1 MTTACNKE
9 ELSENHYKRDLS
21 SGRIRIPNYQRDYAW
36 KDKNFRDLWEDLE
49 EAIEYNKKGQGHFI
63 GTMVVAKNEDNK
75 KLYDIIDGQQRTT
88 TIFMLLHVLA
98 NEQNEKDKQETRK
111 YLYQK
116 GELKLEVA
124 PQNQSFFKALLEAAE
139 KGNISHCEKDAD
151 TEGKQNLFEVLK
163 AILDKVSK
171 LNKEE
176 ANERL
181 EALLEMVLMRLEEP
195 DPGRAIRTFQSVND
209 RGVPLLLLDK
219 LKSLFIYYSNTF
231 CDGKRGLDQFIN
243 DHFGE
248 IFKIFAKIKKSNHI
262 SSVGGFD
269 EGDIFR
275 YHAGSQKFDGIEFLG
290 HYETSTE
297 NTYEKLK
304 DELKEIKKSKL
315 KSFIQSYVSDLKNFY
330 QAFLDLLSEIDT
342 NPTTLKAMLINTI
355 NPLFFNSLIRLKI
368 NNELDDEAMK
378 LFAKTD
384 IVFFK
389 AGKKMR
395 TTAYNL
401 IEEYLEKGKEGLKSK
416 MIAQCR
422 NHIESASWNLV
433 NNASNSSCFHYIFFE
448 KNCHEMGL
456 VDLKKLIPG
465 KQFSQQKEH
474 IIPINL
480 LEQRS
485 NNKIRDLGFENKE
498 DLRAYI
504 DTYGNLI
511 SLEKSL
517 NLKASD
523 KDLYGKDEIYKNSAI
538 AFNRRFNVKGFNK
551 KALIK
556 RNDEMQE
563 WLINTFFK
571 DFAAH

>member
-1 MTTACNKE
+1 MKTTIKE
-9 ELSENHYKRDLS
+9 IFQEEGYS
-21 SGRIRIPNYQRDYAW
+21 IPNYQRDYAW

-49 EAIEYNKKGQGHFI
+49 EAIEHNKKGYGHFL
-63 GTMVVAKNEDNK
+63 GTMVVTKNEDNK

-98 NEQNEKDKQETRK
+98 SKQYEEDKRETRK

-124 PQNQSFFKALLEAAE
+124 PQNQSFFKTLLEVAE

-163 AILDKVSK
+163 AILDKISK
-171 LNKEE
+171 LSEE
-176 ANERL
+176 EVNERL
-181 EALLEMVLMRLEEP
+181 EALLKMVLMRLEEP
-195 DPGRAIRTFQSVND
+195 DPGRAIKTFQSVND

-219 LKSLFIYYSNTF
+219 LKSLLIYYSNTF

-248 IFKIFAKIKKSNHI
+248 IFKIFAKIKKSDHI
-262 SSVGGFD
+262 SSVGGPTFD

-275 YHAGSQKFDGIEFLG
+275 YHAGSQRFDGIEFLG
-290 HYETSTE
+290 HYTTSTD

-304 DELKEIKKSKL
+304 AELKKIKSTKSTL
-315 KSFIQSYVSDLKNFY
+315 ESFIQSYVSDLKNFY
-330 QAFLDLLSEIDT
+330 QAFFDLLSEIDT
-342 NPTTLKAMLINTI
+342 NPTTLKVMLINRI

-368 NNELDDEAMK
+368 NNELDDETLK

-389 AGKKMR
+389 VTKCMR
-395 TTAYNL
+395 SAAYNL
-401 IEEYLEKGKEGLKSK
+401 INAYLEKGKKGLKSE

-422 NHIESASWNLV
+422 NDIELALWQSV

-448 KNCHEMGL
+448 KNCQEMGL
-456 VDLKKLIPG
+456 ADLKKLIPG
-465 KQFSQQKEH
+465 KQFSQDIEH

-480 LEQRS
+480 LVLDNEIEIQ
-485 NNKIRDLGFENKE
+485 KLGFEDKK
-498 DLRAYI
+498 DLENYI
-504 DTYGNLI
+504 NTYGNLI
-511 SLEKSL
+511 SLENSL
-517 NLKASD
+517 NRGGKD
-523 KDLYGKDEIYKNSAI
+523 KDLYEKDEIYKSSEI
-538 AFNRRFNVKGFNK
+538 PFNRRFNVKGFNK
-551 KALIK
+551 KVLIE
-556 RNDEMQE
+556 RNNAMRE
-563 WLINTFFK
+563 WLIDTFFK
-571 DFAAH
+571 DFVAH

>member
-1 MTTACNKE
+1 
-9 ELSENHYKRDLS
+9 
-21 SGRIRIPNYQRDYAW
+21 
-36 KDKNFRDLWEDLE
+36 
-49 EAIEYNKKGQGHFI
+49 
-63 GTMVVAKNEDNK
+63 MVVAKNEDNK

-98 NEQNEKDKQETRK
+98 NEQNEKDKQEIRK

-171 LNKEE
+171 LNEE
-176 ANERL
+176 EVNERL
-181 EALLEMVLMRLEEP
+181 ETLLEMVLMWLEEP
-195 DPGRAIRTFQSVND
+195 DLGRAIRTFQSVND
-209 RGVPLLLLDK
+209 GGVPLLLLDK
-219 LKSLFIYYSNTF
+219 LKSLLIYYSNTF

-262 SSVGGFD
+262 SSVRGPN

-275 YHAGSQKFDGIEFLG
+275 YHAGSQKFDGIDFLW
-290 HYETSTE
+290 HYKTSTD
-297 NTYEKLK
+297 NTYEQLK
-304 DELKEIKKSKL
+304 DELKGIKKSESKL

-342 NPTTLKAMLINTI
+342 NPTTFKAMLINKI
-355 NPLFFNSLIRLKI
+355 NPFFFNSLIRLKI
-368 NNELDDEAMK
+368 NNELDDETMR

-389 AGKKMR
+389 VGRDKAN
-395 TTAYNL
+395 AYNL
-401 IEEYLEKGKEGLKSK
+401 INGYIQKGKEGLKSK

-422 NHIESASWNLV
+422 NDIDLASWRLV
-433 NNASNSSCFHYIFFE
+433 KNAFDSSCFHYVFFE
-448 KNCHEMGL
+448 KNCQEMGL
-456 VDLKKLIPG
+456 ADLKKLIRE
-465 KQFSQQKEH
+465 KQFSQEKEH

-480 LEQRS
+480 LELDNEIEIQ
-485 NNKIRDLGFENKE
+485 KLGFEGKKDLE
-498 DLRAYI
+498 DYI

-511 SLEKSL
+511 SLENSL
-517 NLKASD
+517 NRKASD
-523 KDLYGKDEIYKNSAI
+523 KDLYGKDEIYKSSEI
-538 AFNRRFNVKGFNK
+538 PFNRRFNVKGFNK
-551 KALIK
+551 KTLIA
-556 RNDEMQE
+556 RNDEMRE

>member
-1 MTTACNKE
+1 
-9 ELSENHYKRDLS
+9 
-21 SGRIRIPNYQRDYAW
+21 
-36 KDKNFRDLWEDLE
+36 
-49 EAIEYNKKGQGHFI
+49 
-63 GTMVVAKNEDNK
+63 MVVAKNEYNK

-124 PQNQSFFKALLEAAE
+124 PQNQSFFKASLEAAE

-171 LNKEE
+171 LNEE
-176 ANERL
+176 EVNERL
-181 EALLEMVLMRLEEP
+181 ETLLEMVLMRLEEP

-219 LKSLFIYYSNTF
+219 LKSLLIYYSNTF
-231 CDGKRGLDQFIN
+231 CDGKMGLDQFIN

-262 SSVGGFD
+262 SSVGGSD

-290 HYETSTE
+290 HYEVSTD
-297 NTYEKLK
+297 NTYEQLKDKLK
-304 DELKEIKKSKL
+304 EVRKGGKL

-342 NPTTLKAMLINTI
+342 NPTTFKVMLINTI
-355 NPLFFNSLIRLKI
+355 KPLFFNSLIRLKI
-368 NNELDDEAMK
+368 NNELDDETMK

-389 AGKKMR
+389 VGRDRAN
-395 TTAYNL
+395 AYNL

-422 NHIESASWNLV
+422 NDIEQTSWKLV
-433 NNASNSSCFHYIFFE
+433 KNASNSSCFHYVFFE
-448 KNCHEMGL
+448 KNCQEMGI
-456 VDLKKLIPG
+456 VDLKKLIRG
-465 KQFSQQKEH
+465 KQFSQEKEY

-480 LEQRS
+480 LKLDNEIEIQ
-485 NNKIRDLGFENKE
+485 KLGFEGKE

-504 DTYGNLI
+504 NTYGNLI
-511 SLEKSL
+511 SLEGPL
-517 NLKASD
+517 NSQASD
-523 KDLYGKDEIYKNSAI
+523 KDLYGKDAIYKESRI
-538 AFNRRFNVKGFNK
+538 PFNRHFNVKGFNK
-551 KALIK
+551 KGLDSK
-556 RNDEMQE
+556 E
-563 WLINTFFK
+563 
-571 DFAAH
+571 

>member
-1 MTTACNKE
+1 M
-9 ELSENHYKRDLS
+9 
-21 SGRIRIPNYQRDYAW
+21 
-36 KDKNFRDLWEDLE
+36 
-49 EAIEYNKKGQGHFI
+49 
-63 GTMVVAKNEDNK
+63 
-75 KLYDIIDGQQRTT
+75 
-88 TIFMLLHVLA
+88 
-98 NEQNEKDKQETRK
+98 
-111 YLYQK
+111 
-116 GELKLEVA
+116 
-124 PQNQSFFKALLEAAE
+124 EAAE
-139 KGNISHCEKDAD
+139 NGSISHCEKDAD

-176 ANERL
+176 VNERL
-181 EALLEMVLMRLEEP
+181 EVLLEMVLMRLEEP

-209 RGVPLLLLDK
+209 RGVLLLLLDK
-219 LKSLFIYYSNTF
+219 LKSLLIYYSNTF

-262 SSVGGFD
+262 SSVGGSD

-275 YHAGSQKFDGIEFLG
+275 YHAGSQKFDGIKFLG
-290 HYETSTE
+290 HYTTSTD
-297 NTYEKLK
+297 NTYEQLKDKLK
-304 DELKEIKKSKL
+304 EVREGKL

-342 NPTTLKAMLINTI
+342 NPTTFKVMLINKI

-368 NNELDDEAMK
+368 NNELDDETMK

-384 IVFFK
+384 ILLFK
-389 AGKKMR
+389 AGRDMKAK
-395 TTAYNL
+395 AYNL
-401 IEEYLEKGKEGLKSK
+401 IHEYLQKGKEELKSK

-422 NHIESASWNLV
+422 NDIGQASWELV
-433 NNASNSSCFHYIFFE
+433 KNAFNSPCFHYVFFE
-448 KNCHEMGL
+448 KNCQEMGL
-456 VDLKKLIPG
+456 SDLKKLIRG

-480 LEQRS
+480 LELD
-485 NNKIRDLGFENKE
+485 NEIKIQKLGFEDKKDLE
-498 DLRAYI
+498 DYI

-511 SLEKSL
+511 SLEGPL
-517 NLKASD
+517 NSQASD
-523 KDLYGKDEIYKNSAI
+523 KDLYGKDEIYKNSEI
-538 AFNRRFNVKGFNK
+538 PFNRRFNVKGFNK

-556 RNDEMQE
+556 RNDEMRE

>member
-1 MTTACNKE
+1 MA
-9 ELSENHYKRDLS
+9 
-21 SGRIRIPNYQRDYAW
+21 
-36 KDKNFRDLWEDLE
+36 
-49 EAIEYNKKGQGHFI
+49 
-63 GTMVVAKNEDNK
+63 VAKNEDNK

-151 TEGKQNLFEVLK
+151 TEDKQNLFEVLE
-163 AILDKVSK
+163 AILDKVST

-176 ANERL
+176 VNERL
-181 EALLEMVLMRLEEP
+181 EVLLEMVLMRFEEP

-219 LKSLFIYYSNTF
+219 LKSLLIYYSNTF

-275 YHAGSQKFDGIEFLG
+275 YHAGSQKFDGIDFLG
-290 HYETSTE
+290 HYRASTE
-297 NTYEKLK
+297 DTYEKLK

-342 NPTTLKAMLINTI
+342 NPTTFKAMLINEI

-368 NNELDDEAMK
+368 NNELDDETMR

-384 IVFFK
+384 ILLSKGRKGMGSV
-389 AGKKMR
+389 
-395 TTAYNL
+395 AYNL
-401 IEEYLEKGKEGLKSK
+401 INEYLEKGKEGLKSK

-422 NHIESASWNLV
+422 NYIELASRELV
-433 NNASNSSCFHYIFFE
+433 RNISNSKYFHYIFFE
-448 KNCHEMGL
+448 KNCQEMGL
-456 VDLKKLIPG
+456 ADLKKLIPG
-465 KQFSQQKEH
+465 KQFSQEKEH

-480 LEQRS
+480 LEQRPY
-485 NNKIRDLGFENKE
+485 NKIRDLGFEGKKDLE
-498 DLRAYI
+498 DYI
-504 DTYGNLI
+504 DTYGNFI

-523 KDLYGKDEIYKNSAI
+523 KDLYGKDAIYKESRI
-538 AFNRRFNVKGFNK
+538 PFNRCFNVKGFNK
-551 KALIK
+551 KVLIK
-556 RNDEMQE
+556 RNDEMRE
-563 WLINTFFK
+563 WLIDTFFK
-571 DFAAH
+571 DFAVH

>member
-1 MTTACNKE
+1 M
-9 ELSENHYKRDLS
+9 
-21 SGRIRIPNYQRDYAW
+21 
-36 KDKNFRDLWEDLE
+36 
-49 EAIEYNKKGQGHFI
+49 
-63 GTMVVAKNEDNK
+63 
-75 KLYDIIDGQQRTT
+75 
-88 TIFMLLHVLA
+88 
-98 NEQNEKDKQETRK
+98 
-111 YLYQK
+111 
-116 GELKLEVA
+116 
-124 PQNQSFFKALLEAAE
+124 EAAE

-171 LNKEE
+171 LNEE
-176 ANERL
+176 EVNGRL
-181 EALLEMVLMRLEEP
+181 ETLLEMVLMRLEEP

-219 LKSLFIYYSNTF
+219 LKSLLIYYSNTF

-262 SSVGGFD
+262 SSVGGSKFD
-269 EGDIFR
+269 KGDIFR
-275 YHAGSQKFDGIEFLG
+275 YHAGSQRFGEISFLG
-290 HYETSTE
+290 DYKLSTD

-342 NPTTLKAMLINTI
+342 NPTTFKVMFINTI

-368 NNELDDEAMK
+368 NNELDDETLR

-389 AGKKMR
+389 TGKKMK

-401 IEEYLEKGKEGLKSK
+401 INEHLQKGKEGLKSK
-416 MIAQCR
+416 MITQCR
-422 NHIESASWNLV
+422 NDIEQASWKLV
-433 NNASNSSCFHYIFFE
+433 KDAFNSSCFHYIFFE
-448 KNCHEMGL
+448 KNCQGMGL
-456 VDLKKLIPG
+456 ADLKKLIRK

-480 LEQRS
+480 LKLDNEIEIQ
-485 NNKIRDLGFENKE
+485 KLGFEDKTDLE
-498 DLRAYI
+498 DYI

-511 SLEKSL
+511 SLEGPL
-517 NLKASD
+517 NSQASD
-523 KDLYGKDEIYKNSAI
+523 KDLYGKDEIYKNSEI
-538 AFNRRFNVKGFNK
+538 PFNRRFNVKGFNK
-551 KALIK
+551 KVLTK
-556 RNDEMQE
+556 RNDEMRE

-571 DFAAH
+571 DFATQ

>member
-1 MTTACNKE
+1 MRRTSKRQ
-9 ELSENHYKRDLS
+9 ENIYTKR
-21 SGRIRIPNYQRDYAW
+21 
-36 KDKNFRDLWEDLE
+36 
-49 EAIEYNKKGQGHFI
+49 
-63 GTMVVAKNEDNK
+63 
-75 KLYDIIDGQQRTT
+75 
-88 TIFMLLHVLA
+88 
-98 NEQNEKDKQETRK
+98 
-111 YLYQK
+111 

-124 PQNQSFFKALLEAAE
+124 PQNQSFFKTLLEAAE
-139 KGNISHCEKDAD
+139 KENISHCEKDAD

-171 LNKEE
+171 LNKKEV
-176 ANERL
+176 NERL
-181 EALLEMVLMRLEEP
+181 EALLEMVLLRLEEP

-219 LKSLFIYYSNTF
+219 LKSLLIYYSNTF

-315 KSFIQSYVSDLKNFY
+315 ESFIRSYVSDLKNFY

-342 NPTTLKAMLINTI
+342 NPTTLKAMLINKI
-355 NPLFFNSLIRLKI
+355 NPRFFNSLIRLKI
-368 NNELDDEAMK
+368 NNELDDETLR
-378 LFAKTD
+378 LFVKTD

-480 LEQRS
+480 LEQRPY
-485 NNKIRDLGFENKE
+485 NKIRDLGFEDKK
-498 DLRAYI
+498 DLENYI

-511 SLEKSL
+511 SLESPL
-517 NLKASD
+517 NRNASD
-523 KDLYGKDEIYKNSAI
+523 KDLYEKDEIYKSSEVP
-538 AFNRRFNVKGFNK
+538 FNRRFNAKDFNK
-551 KALIK
+551 KVLIK
-556 RNDEMQE
+556 RNDEMRE
-563 WLINTFFK
+563 WLIDTFFK
-571 DFAAH
+571 DFATH

>member
-1 MTTACNKE
+1 
-9 ELSENHYKRDLS
+9 
-21 SGRIRIPNYQRDYAW
+21 
-36 KDKNFRDLWEDLE
+36 
-49 EAIEYNKKGQGHFI
+49 
-63 GTMVVAKNEDNK
+63 MVVAKNEDNK

-98 NEQNEKDKQETRK
+98 SEQNEKDKQETRK

-116 GELKLEVA
+116 GGLKLEVA

-176 ANERL
+176 VNERL
-181 EALLEMVLMRLEEP
+181 EVLLEMVLMRFEEP

-219 LKSLFIYYSNTF
+219 LKSLLIYYSNTF
-231 CDGKRGLDQFIN
+231 CDGEMGLDQFIN

-262 SSVGGFD
+262 FSVGGPNFD

-290 HYETSTE
+290 HYKTSTD
-297 NTYEKLK
+297 NTYEQLK
-304 DELKEIKKSKL
+304 DELKGIKKSESKL

-342 NPTTLKAMLINTI
+342 NPTTFKAMLINEI

-368 NNELDDEAMK
+368 NNELDDETMR

-389 AGKKMR
+389 VGRNMR
-395 TTAYNL
+395 ANAYNL
-401 IEEYLEKGKEGLKSK
+401 INEYLEKGKEGLNSK

-422 NHIESASWNLV
+422 NYIELASRELV
-433 NNASNSSCFHYIFFE
+433 RNISNSKYFHYIFFE
-448 KNCHEMGL
+448 KNCQEMGL
-456 VDLKKLIPG
+456 ADLKKLIPG
-465 KQFSQQKEH
+465 KQFSQEKEH

-480 LEQRS
+480 LEQRPY
-485 NNKIRDLGFENKE
+485 NKIRDLGFEGKKDLE
-498 DLRAYI
+498 DYI
-504 DTYGNLI
+504 DTYGNFI

-523 KDLYGKDEIYKNSAI
+523 KDLYGKDAIYKESRI
-538 AFNRRFNVKGFNK
+538 PFNRRFNVKGFNK
-551 KALIK
+551 KVLIK
-556 RNDEMQE
+556 RNDEMRE
-563 WLINTFFK
+563 WLIDTFFK
-571 DFAAH
+571 DFAVH

>member
-1 MTTACNKE
+1 
-9 ELSENHYKRDLS
+9 
-21 SGRIRIPNYQRDYAW
+21 
-36 KDKNFRDLWEDLE
+36 
-49 EAIEYNKKGQGHFI
+49 
-63 GTMVVAKNEDNK
+63 MVVSKNEDNK

-98 NEQNEKDKQETRK
+98 SKQNEKDKQETRK

-124 PQNQSFFKALLEAAE
+124 PQNQSFFKTLLEAAE
-139 KGNISHCEKDAD
+139 KGNISQKKMQ
-151 TEGKQNLFEVLK
+151 TPKGKQNLFEVLK

-171 LNKEE
+171 LSEE
-176 ANERL
+176 GVNERL
-181 EALLEMVLMRLEEP
+181 EVLLKMVLMRLEEP

-219 LKSLFIYYSNTF
+219 LKSLLIYYSNTF

-243 DHFGE
+243 DHFEE
-248 IFKIFAKIKKSNHI
+248 IFKIFAKIKKSDHI

-275 YHAGSQKFDGIEFLG
+275 YHAGSQRFDGIEFLG
-290 HYETSTE
+290 HYEASTDK
-297 NTYEKLK
+297 TYEKLK

-342 NPTTLKAMLINTI
+342 NPTTLKVMLINRI

-368 NNELDDEAMK
+368 NNELDDETLK

-389 AGKKMR
+389 ATRFLASK
-395 TTAYNL
+395 AYNL
-401 IEEYLEKGKEGLKSK
+401 INAYLKKGKEKLKSE
-416 MIAQCR
+416 MITQCR
-422 NHIESASWNLV
+422 NDIGLAFLQSV

-448 KNCHEMGL
+448 KNCQEMGL
-456 VDLKKLIPG
+456 ADLKKLIPG
-465 KQFSQQKEH
+465 KQFSQEKEH

-485 NNKIRDLGFENKE
+485 NNKIRDLGFEDKK
-498 DLRAYI
+498 DLEAYI
-504 DTYGNLI
+504 NTYGNFI

-523 KDLYGKDEIYKNSAI
+523 KDLYGKDAIYKESRI
-538 AFNRRFNVKGFNK
+538 PFNRRFNAKDFNK
-551 KALIK
+551 KVLIK
-556 RNDEMQE
+556 RNDEMRE
-563 WLINTFFK
+563 WLIDTFFK
-571 DFAAH
+571 DFATH

>member
-1 MTTACNKE
+1 MKTTIKE
-9 ELSENHYKRDLS
+9 IFQEEGYS
-21 SGRIRIPNYQRDYAW
+21 IPNYQRDYAW

-49 EAIEYNKKGQGHFI
+49 EAIEYNKKGYGHFI
-63 GTMVVAKNEDNK
+63 GTMVVTKNEDNK
-75 KLYDIIDGQQRTT
+75 KLYDIIDDQQRTT

-98 NEQNEKDKQETRK
+98 SKQNEKDKQETRK

-124 PQNQSFFKALLEAAE
+124 PQNQSFFKTLLEAAE
-139 KGNISHCEKDAD
+139 KENISHCEKDAD

-171 LNKEE
+171 LSEE
-176 ANERL
+176 EVNERL
-181 EALLEMVLMRLEEP
+181 EALLKMVLMRLEEP

-209 RGVPLLLLDK
+209 RGVSLLLLDK
-219 LKSLFIYYSNTF
+219 LKSLLIYYSNTF
-231 CDGKRGLDQFIN
+231 CNGKRGLDQFII

-248 IFKIFAKIKKSNHI
+248 IFKIFAKIKKSDHI
-262 SSVGGFD
+262 SSVGGPKFD

-275 YHAGSQKFDGIEFLG
+275 YHAGSQRFDGIEFLG
-290 HYETSTE
+290 HYRTSTD

-304 DELKEIKKSKL
+304 AELKKIKSTKSTL
-315 KSFIQSYVSDLKNFY
+315 ESFIQSYVSDLKNFY

-342 NPTTLKAMLINTI
+342 NPTTLKVMLINRI

-368 NNELDDEAMK
+368 NNELDDETLK

-384 IVFFK
+384 IVLFK
-389 AGKKMR
+389 STRDRKSV
-395 TTAYNL
+395 AYNL
-401 IEEYLEKGKEGLKSK
+401 INAYLKKGKKGLKSE

-422 NHIESASWNLV
+422 NDIELASWQSV

-448 KNCHEMGL
+448 KNCQEMGL
-456 VDLKKLIPG
+456 ADLKKLIPG
-465 KQFSQQKEH
+465 KQFSQEKEH

-480 LEQRS
+480 LELDNEIEIQ
-485 NNKIRDLGFENKE
+485 KLGFEDRK
-498 DLRAYI
+498 DLEAYI

-511 SLEKSL
+511 SLESSL
-517 NLKASD
+517 NSKASD
-523 KDLYGKDEIYKNSAI
+523 KDLYEKDEIYKSSEI
-538 AFNRRFNVKGFNK
+538 PFNRRFNAKGFNK
-551 KALIK
+551 KVLIE
-556 RNDEMQE
+556 RNNAMRE
-563 WLINTFFK
+563 WLIDTFFK

>member
-1 MTTACNKE
+1 MKTTIKKIFQAQGY
-9 ELSENHYKRDLS
+9 S
-21 SGRIRIPNYQRDYAW
+21 IPNYQRDCAW
-36 KDKNFRDLWEDLE
+36 KKENFRDLWEDLE
-49 EAIEYNKKGQGHFI
+49 EVIEYNKKGQGHFI

-98 NEQNEKDKQETRK
+98 NEQNEEYKQETRK

-124 PQNQSFFKALLEAAE
+124 PQNQSFFKTLLEAAE
-139 KGNISHCEKDAD
+139 KGNIGHYEKDVD

-176 ANERL
+176 VNERL

-219 LKSLFIYYSNTF
+219 LKSLLIYCSNTF

-275 YHAGSQKFDGIEFLG
+275 YHAGSQKFDGIDFLG
-290 HYETSTE
+290 HYKTSTE

-315 KSFIQSYVSDLKNFY
+315 KSFIRSYVSDLKNFY

-342 NPTTLKAMLINTI
+342 NPTTFKVMLINKI
-355 NPLFFNSLIRLKI
+355 KPSFFNSLIRLKI
-368 NNELDDEAMK
+368 NNELDDETLK
-378 LFAKTD
+378 LFAKTYILLSKGRKGVD
-384 IVFFK
+384 SV
-389 AGKKMR
+389 
-395 TTAYNL
+395 AYNL
-401 IEEYLEKGKEGLKSK
+401 IHEYLEKGKEGLKSK

-422 NHIESASWNLV
+422 NHIESASWKLV
-433 NNASNSSCFHYIFFE
+433 KDAFNSSCFHYIFFE

-465 KQFSQQKEH
+465 K
-474 IIPINL
+474 
-480 LEQRS
+480 
-485 NNKIRDLGFENKE
+485 
-498 DLRAYI
+498 
-504 DTYGNLI
+504 
-511 SLEKSL
+511 
-517 NLKASD
+517 
-523 KDLYGKDEIYKNSAI
+523 
-538 AFNRRFNVKGFNK
+538 
-551 KALIK
+551 
-556 RNDEMQE
+556 
-563 WLINTFFK
+563 
-571 DFAAH
+571 

>member
-1 MTTACNKE
+1 M
-9 ELSENHYKRDLS
+9 
-21 SGRIRIPNYQRDYAW
+21 
-36 KDKNFRDLWEDLE
+36 
-49 EAIEYNKKGQGHFI
+49 
-63 GTMVVAKNEDNK
+63 
-75 KLYDIIDGQQRTT
+75 
-88 TIFMLLHVLA
+88 
-98 NEQNEKDKQETRK
+98 
-111 YLYQK
+111 
-116 GELKLEVA
+116 
-124 PQNQSFFKALLEAAE
+124 EAAE
-139 KGNISHCEKDAD
+139 KGNISHYEKDAD
-151 TEGKQNLFEVLK
+151 TEGKQNLFEALK
-163 AILDKVSK
+163 TILDKVSK

-181 EALLEMVLMRLEEP
+181 EALLKMVLMRLEEP

-219 LKSLFIYYSNTF
+219 LKSLLIYYSNTF

-248 IFKIFAKIKKSNHI
+248 IFKIFAKIKKSDHI
-262 SSVGGFD
+262 SSVGGSNFD

-290 HYETSTE
+290 QTSTE
-297 NTYEKLK
+297 DTYEKFK

-315 KSFIQSYVSDLKNFY
+315 ESFIQSYVSDLKNFY

-342 NPTTLKAMLINTI
+342 NPTTLKVMLINTI

-368 NNELDDEAMK
+368 NNELDDETLR

-389 AGKKMR
+389 SSKKMR

-401 IEEYLEKGKEGLKSK
+401 IDEYLEKGKEGLKSK
-416 MIAQCR
+416 MIDQCR
-422 NHIESASWNLV
+422 NYIELASREFV
-433 NNASNSSCFHYIFFE
+433 NNASNSSCFHYVFFK
-448 KNCHEMGL
+448 KNCQEMGL
-456 VDLKKLIPG
+456 ADLKKLIPG

-480 LEQRS
+480 LEQRP
-485 NNKIRDLGFENKE
+485 NNKIRDLGFEDKK
-498 DLRAYI
+498 DLEAYI
-504 DTYGNLI
+504 NTYGNFI

-523 KDLYGKDEIYKNSAI
+523 KDLYGKDEIYKSSEI
-538 AFNRRFNVKGFNK
+538 PFNRRFNIKGFNK
-551 KALIK
+551 KVLIE
-556 RNDEMQE
+556 RNDEMRE

-571 DFAAH
+571 DLAAH

>member
-1 MTTACNKE
+1 
-9 ELSENHYKRDLS
+9 
-21 SGRIRIPNYQRDYAW
+21 
-36 KDKNFRDLWEDLE
+36 
-49 EAIEYNKKGQGHFI
+49 
-63 GTMVVAKNEDNK
+63 MVVAKNEDNK

-98 NEQNEKDKQETRK
+98 NKQNEEDKQETRK

-116 GELKLEVA
+116 EGLKLEVA

-219 LKSLFIYYSNTF
+219 LKSLLIYYSNTF

-243 DHFGE
+243 DRFGE

-275 YHAGSQKFDGIEFLG
+275 YHAGSQRFDGIEFLG
-290 HYETSTE
+290 HYATSTE
-297 NTYEKLK
+297 DTYEQLKDKLK
-304 DELKEIKKSKL
+304 EVRKSKL
-315 KSFIQSYVSDLKNFY
+315 KNFIRSYVSDLKNFY

-342 NPTTLKAMLINTI
+342 NPTTFKVMFINTI

-368 NNELDDEAMK
+368 NNELDDETLK

-384 IVFFK
+384 IVLFK

-422 NHIESASWNLV
+422 NYIELASREFV
-433 NNASNSSCFHYIFFE
+433 NNASNSSCFHYVFFE
-448 KNCHEMGL
+448 KNCQEMGL
-456 VDLKKLIPG
+456 ADLKKLIPG

-480 LEQRS
+480 LEQRPY
-485 NNKIRDLGFENKE
+485 NKIRDLGFEDKK
-498 DLRAYI
+498 DLEAYI
-504 DTYGNLI
+504 NTYGNLI
-511 SLEKSL
+511 SLEKPL

-523 KDLYGKDEIYKNSAI
+523 KDLYGKDEIYKSSEI
-538 AFNRRFNVKGFNK
+538 PFNRCFNVKGFNK
-551 KALIK
+551 KVLIE
-556 RNDEMQE
+556 RNDEMRE

-571 DFAAH
+571 DLDTH